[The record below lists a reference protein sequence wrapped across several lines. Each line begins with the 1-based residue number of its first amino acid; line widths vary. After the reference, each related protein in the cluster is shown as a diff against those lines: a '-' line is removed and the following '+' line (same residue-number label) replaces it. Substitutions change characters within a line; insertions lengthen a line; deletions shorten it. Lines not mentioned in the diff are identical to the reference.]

1 MRRRTPLLTLFVA
14 IIALAGCA
22 PQSNPQVDRN
32 AEAQAIREL
41 SAQWLEA
48 ATARDA
54 AGVAALYAPDGISYA
69 ENRDPIV
76 GRAAIEA
83 HIAGELA
90 QYPNSAVTWTVD
102 DVRVAGSGDMAYELG
117 TWQWTSDP
125 AVAAMEETG
134 RYVTVW
140 TKANG
145 AWRAAVDIGA
155 STQPETAPG
164 S

>member
-1 MRRRTPLLTLFVA
+1 MRRKTSFLTPFLAT
-14 IIALAGCA
+14 IALAGCA
-22 PQSNPQVDRN
+22 PQSNPQVDLD
-32 AEAQAIREL
+32 AEAQAIRQL

-54 AGVAALYAPDGISYA
+54 AAIGAIYAPDGISYA

-83 HIAGELA
+83 HIAGEYA
-90 QYPNSAVTWTVD
+90 QYPNSAITWTVD
-102 DVRVAGSGDMAYELG
+102 DVRIARSGDMAYELG

-134 RYVTVW
+134 KYVTVW
-140 TKANG
+140 TKADG

-155 STQPETAPG
+155 STQPEAAPG